1 MTEQQIIEFYEENL
15 NMTLWE
21 LSQVTGWDI
30 KALKKLLLEG

>member
-1 MTEQQIIEFYEENL
+1 MTEQEIVEFYDANL

-21 LSQVTGWDI
+21 LSQVTGWSI

>member
-15 NMTLWE
+15 NRTLWE

-30 KALKKLLLEG
+30 KALESE

>member
-30 KALKKLLLEG
+30 KALKSE